1 MTLLLLS
8 ARRHEQLPKKS
19 VSSSQKLVLVP
30 GRDKALFSTKMT
42 KTSSS
47 FWVKSALRKTQLT
60 LISQTAHLSVSF
72 SKDVG
77 FLQVSWLRK
86 KLWADSR
93 RKLRGRAMEAR
104 ERKNWGS
111 ESITAVWET
120 ERRRLFNYQMCDGVR
135 WRFLALQVWMSNTR
149 WSHVWIQRKC
159 WKNKGPQK

>member
-77 FLQVSWLRK
+77 FLQVS
-86 KLWADSR
+86 
-93 RKLRGRAMEAR
+93 
-104 ERKNWGS
+104 
-111 ESITAVWET
+111 
-120 ERRRLFNYQMCDGVR
+120 
-135 WRFLALQVWMSNTR
+135 
-149 WSHVWIQRKC
+149 
-159 WKNKGPQK
+159 